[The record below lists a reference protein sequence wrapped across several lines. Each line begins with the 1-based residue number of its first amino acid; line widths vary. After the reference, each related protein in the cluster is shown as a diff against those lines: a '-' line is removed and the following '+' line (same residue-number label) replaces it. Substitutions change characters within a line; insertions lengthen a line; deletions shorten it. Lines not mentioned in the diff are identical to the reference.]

1 MQVAAVTTAA
11 GFEELELERAW
22 DAPKAAGVVVRLVR
36 IGVELGAAAGRL
48 QSAWEEVIPSE
59 PVPGFDFQ

>member
-1 MQVAAVTTAA
+1 M
-11 GFEELELERAW
+11 ERAW
-22 DAPKAAGVVVRLVR
+22 DAPKSAGVVVRLVE